1 MDIYNEYVYAYIR
14 SKDSKT
20 AKAGTP
26 YYIGRGKGRRAWT
39 KHRNVSIPNNPQ
51 YIIIIENNLSNVG
64 SCALER
70 RYIRWYGKRE
80 EGGILHNRTD
90 GGDGVYNFRHSDE
103 TKKLISIQ
111 NQERFAN
118 GYHPF
123 NDEHIRKH
131 AIIKL
136 KKSANTRVAN
146 RTHNFQDRDWASKR
160 TAARIDR
167 GDHNFFTNHPTKQ
180 TVTCPHCNKS
190 GPRPQM
196 LQWHFDKCKSKT

>member
-39 KHRNVSIPNNPQ
+39 KHRNVSTPKDSH
-51 YIIIIENNLSNVG
+51 YIVIIENNLSNVG

-70 RYIRWYGKRE
+70 FYIRWYGKRE

-90 GGDGVYNFRHSDE
+90 GGDGIYNFHHSEE
-103 TKKLISIQ
+103 TKEFLTNHTK
-111 NQERFAN
+111 E
-118 GYHPF
+118 
-123 NDEHIRKH
+123 
-131 AIIKL
+131 
-136 KKSANTRVAN
+136 RVAN
-146 RTHNFQDRDWASKR
+146 GTHHFLDEDFRKQTNKKIKKKARQRVAKGTHNFQDREWASKR
-160 TAARIDR
+160 TAIRIES
-167 GDHNFFTNHPTKQ
+167 GNHNFLIDHPTKQ

-196 LQWHFDKCKSKT
+196 LQWHFDKCKFRT

>member
-26 YYIGRGKGRRAWT
+26 YYIGRGKGRRAWM
-39 KHRNVSIPNNPQ
+39 KHKNVSTPNNPQ
-51 YIIIIENNLSNVG
+51 YIVIIENNLSNVG

-90 GGDGVYNFRHSDE
+90 GGDGLYNFRHSED
-103 TKKLISIQ
+103 TKKFLSKH
-111 NQERFAN
+111 NLERFEN
-118 GYHPF
+118 GTHNF
-123 NDEHIRKH
+123 NKEFYENRSDAVKQYNLE
-131 AIIKL
+131 
-136 KKSANTRVAN
+136 RVAN
-146 RTHNFQDRDWASKR
+146 GTHRFQDREWASQR
-160 TAARIDR
+160 TAKRIER

-180 TVTCPHCNKS
+180 IVTCPHCNKS
-190 GPRPQM
+190 GPKPQM
-196 LQWHFDKCKSKT
+196 LQWHFDKCKFRT